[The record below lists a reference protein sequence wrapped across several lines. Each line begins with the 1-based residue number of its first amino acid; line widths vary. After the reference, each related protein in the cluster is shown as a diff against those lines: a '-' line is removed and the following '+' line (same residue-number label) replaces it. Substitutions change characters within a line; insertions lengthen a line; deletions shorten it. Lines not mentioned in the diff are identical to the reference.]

1 MAVTIRELSKRCGLS
16 ISTVSKALNGYTDIS
31 EATREAV
38 TQAAKEIGYYPNS
51 HARALK
57 TKRSYNLGVL
67 FVDDRQSGLTH
78 AFFSF
83 VLESFKKEAERNG
96 YDITFISHNMGESTM
111 TYLEHC
117 HYREVDGVCI
127 ACINFLEPEIAQL
140 VNSELPI
147 VTIDHLFNNR
157 TCIQSNNIVGI
168 QMLVEH
174 VYNRGHRKVAYIHG
188 PKSAVTDTRLGS
200 FYRTANALQL
210 EIPDEYIEEC
220 EYNEPSSV
228 YRATRRLLALKNRP
242 TCIFVSDDYAALGAY
257 EAVSDMGLTIPGDI
271 SVVGYDGIPM
281 MQLMKPRLTT
291 IRQDTGR
298 IGAEAAR
305 KLVALIES
313 PKTAIP
319 EIMVIPCTLL
329 EGETVRALTPPADP
343 GL

>member
-1 MAVTIRELSKRCGLS
+1 MAVTIRDLSKKCGLS

-31 EATREAV
+31 EATRDAV
-38 TQAAKEIGYYPNS
+38 TLAAKEIGYYPNA

-78 AFFSF
+78 SFFSF
-83 VLESFKKEAERNG
+83 VLESFKKEAERQG
-96 YDITFISHNMGESTM
+96 YDVTFISHNMGDSTM

-127 ACINFLEPEIAQL
+127 ACINFLEPEISQL

-157 TCIQSNNIVGI
+157 TCIQSNNFTG
-168 QMLVEH
+168 MRSLVEY
-174 VYNRGHRKVAYIHG
+174 VCSRGHRKVAYIHG
-188 PKSAVTDTRLGS
+188 PKSAVTDTRLGA
-200 FYRTANALQL
+200 FYNTVKGLNI
-210 EIPDEYIEEC
+210 EIPDEYVDEC
-220 EYNEPSSV
+220 EYNEPTSV
-228 YRATRRLLALKNRP
+228 YRATKRLLSLKDRP
-242 TCIFVSDDYAALGAY
+242 TCILISDDYAALGAY
-257 EAVSDMGLTIPGDI
+257 EAAADLGLVIPRDVSIA
-271 SVVGYDGIPM
+271 GYDGIPM

-291 IRQDTGR
+291 IRQDTNE

-305 KLVALIES
+305 KLVSLIES

-319 EIMVIPCTLL
+319 EIIVVPCSLL
-329 EGETVRALTPPADP
+329 EGETVADLLP
-343 GL
+343 

>member
-38 TQAAKEIGYYPNS
+38 TQAAKEIGYYPNA

-67 FVDDRQSGLTH
+67 FVDDMQSGLTH
-78 AFFSF
+78 SFFSF

-96 YDITFISHNMGESTM
+96 YDITFISHKMGDSTM

-127 ACINFLEPEIAQL
+127 ACINFQDAEITQL
-140 VNSELPI
+140 VNSELPV

-157 TCIQSNNIVGI
+157 SCIQSNNIMGI
-168 QMLVEH
+168 QTLVEH
-174 VYNRGHRKVAYIHG
+174 VVARGHRRIAYIHG
-188 PKSAVTDTRLGS
+188 HKSSVTDTRLGS
-200 FYRTANALQL
+200 FYRTADALGVDV
-210 EIPDEYIEEC
+210 PDEFVMEC
-220 EYNEPSSV
+220 EYNAPASV
-228 YRATRRLLALKNRP
+228 CSATKRLLAMPVPP
-242 TCIFVSDDYAALGAY
+242 TCILISDDYGALGAY
-257 EAVSDMGLTIPGDI
+257 EAASDLGLQIPRDFSI
-271 SVVGYDGIPM
+271 AGYDGIPI

-291 IRQDTGR
+291 IRQDTNC

-305 KLVALIES
+305 SLIALIEN
-313 PKTAIP
+313 PKMSIP
-319 EIMVIPCTLL
+319 EITVIPCALL
-329 EGETVRALTPPADP
+329 EGETIRNLNA
-343 GL
+343 

>member
-38 TQAAKEIGYYPNS
+38 TLAAKEIGYYPNA

-78 AFFSF
+78 SFFSF
-83 VLESFKKEAERNG
+83 VLESFKKEAERHG
-96 YDITFISHNMGESTM
+96 YDITFISHNMGESSM

-127 ACINFLEPEIAQL
+127 ACINFLDPEIAQL

-147 VTIDHLFNNR
+147 VTIDHMFNNR
-157 TCIQSNNIVGI
+157 TCIQSNNIIGI
-168 QMLVEH
+168 KTLVEH
-174 VYNRGHRKVAYIHG
+174 VYNKGHRKIAYIHG

-200 FYRTANALQL
+200 FYRTVNALQI
-210 EIPDEYIEEC
+210 EVPEEYVDEC
-220 EYNEPSSV
+220 EYNESASG
-228 YRATRRLLALKNRP
+228 YRATKRILSLKNRP
-242 TCIFVSDDYAALGAY
+242 TCLLLSDDIAALGAY
-257 EAVSDMGLTIPGDI
+257 EAIADMGLQIPKDI
-271 SVVGYDGIPM
+271 SIAGYDGIPM

-291 IRQDTGR
+291 IRQDTNR

-313 PKTAIP
+313 PKTTIP
-319 EIMVIPCTLL
+319 EITVVPCTLI
-329 EGETVRALTPPADP
+329 EGETVGAITD
-343 GL
+343 

>member
-1 MAVTIRELSKRCGLS
+1 MAVTIRELSKKCGLS

-31 EATREAV
+31 EATRELV

-78 AFFSF
+78 PFFSF

-127 ACINFLEPEIAQL
+127 ACINFQDAEITQL
-140 VNSELPI
+140 VNSELPV

-157 TCIQSNNIVGI
+157 SCIQSNNIMGI
-168 QMLVEH
+168 QTLVEH
-174 VYNRGHRKVAYIHG
+174 VFARGHRRIAYIHG
-188 PKSAVTDTRLGS
+188 LKSSVTDTRLGS
-200 FYRTANALQL
+200 FYRTADALGVDV
-210 EIPDEYIEEC
+210 PDEYVMEC
-220 EYNEPSSV
+220 EYNAPASV
-228 YRATRRLLALKNRP
+228 CNATKRLLALPVPP
-242 TCIFVSDDYAALGAY
+242 TCILISDDYAALGAY
-257 EAVSDMGLTIPGDI
+257 EAASDLGLQIPRDFSI
-271 SVVGYDGIPM
+271 AGYDGIPI
-281 MQLMKPRLTT
+281 MQLMRPRLTT
-291 IRQDTGR
+291 IRQDTNR

-305 KLVALIES
+305 SLIALIET
-313 PKTAIP
+313 PKMSIP
-319 EIMVIPCTLL
+319 EITVVPCALL
-329 EGETVRALTPPADP
+329 EGETIRDLNA
-343 GL
+343 